1 MAQQY
6 IKIFDDTVLKQSVN
20 QGFEVQR
27 TNTRLGKFTMGELA
41 FTRDTGRLF
50 VGTYTNL
57 VEDKDASAIT
67 GGSLV
72 GNKYLGIIDSK
83 PLTHWYSTSSE
94 DNKTCVHL
102 PLSYTS
108 TNISKVTKKDGDAT
122 TSEEIVEEALLGKN
136 SKFRTDRNDGWR
148 KEAVYN
154 ETYDAYNGDYLYDV
168 YNNAIILFDK
178 NIVPIS
184 STTEKNWDIVGTSN
198 IQQFKNEEGGHY
210 TETTG
215 DYSTKR
221 TRIEN
226 VQRVDGTTGQEVTVY
241 GNPDYPIYGDG
252 YVVIRILEP
261 DNVTIGYK
269 ERTFDQATGTPIGDN
284 NYSHNYL
291 EIKSIP
297 IDKLKTLFNANHFTV
312 EENDTKISLTG
323 NIDNIKVSEI
333 TGEEVKLPSTIKFD
347 DYTIKF
353 TNDINE
359 VSSDYVL
366 GLMKDDVD
374 TYHTSIVAAPTLKIC
389 NKGVLLGECKIKF
402 GQENVIDF
410 TQSETTDPTVADAQF
425 QIILPFEERQPDEG
439 TYSYSGCGLYSNGLL
454 LAIESIPQ
462 IKGNNYTAI
471 YEDAYSQ
478 FILYDSTGR
487 DSGYVAKN
495 DGQND
500 NNFKAFFKHHYVN
513 TKLNYIK
520 DPEPIMWK
528 NGDGKGLA
536 QFFLRPF
543 IVSPNNYN
551 DALTGRY
558 GCIGRVGVI
567 GTALDDK
574 PYIKDSTLSI
584 DTEDANIFGVR
595 IPEHAQSIICEVS
608 HYGSG
613 YVNLYTS
620 TRYISSVIDE
630 DITYEGEETEGDG
643 TNDENDYVDEGEEE
657 TTTELIYEDN
667 TKDEQFILS
676 DFNAAKFSS
685 ISNSS
690 IPINFTDTPK
700 VKIIDTISH
709 NSQKPYFSAK
719 TIEIPL
725 YRDGNGMKHF
735 TLGFSQK
742 PTTISS
748 VDENGITTTDNTCI
762 TLIRAIGY
770 RA

>member
-1 MAQQY
+1 
-6 IKIFDDTVLKQSVN
+6 
-20 QGFEVQR
+20 
-27 TNTRLGKFTMGELA
+27 MGELA

-57 VEDKDASAIT
+57 DEDKDASPIT
-67 GGSLV
+67 GGSIV

-94 DNKTCVHL
+94 NDKTCVHL

-108 TNISKVTKKDGDAT
+108 TNTSKVTIKNGNT
-122 TSEEIVEEALLGKN
+122 TTTEEIVEEALLGNK
-136 SKFRTDRNDGWR
+136 SKFRTDKNNGWR

-184 STTEKNWDIVGTSN
+184 STTEKNWEIVGTSN
-198 IQQFKNEEGGHY
+198 IQKFKNEEGEY
-210 TETTG
+210 YEEKDG
-215 DYSTKR
+215 DYSTRR

-226 VQRVDGTTGQEVTVY
+226 VQNPDETTGQEVTVY

-269 ERTFDQATGTPIGDN
+269 ERTFDQATGTPIDDN

-297 IDKLKTLFNANHFTV
+297 IDKLKKLFNAEQFTV
-312 EENDTKISLTG
+312 DENDTQISFTG
-323 NIDNIKVSEI
+323 KIDNIDVSEI
-333 TGEEVKLPSTIKFD
+333 NGTEVKLPSTLKFNDYSINFIK
-347 DYTIKF
+347 K
-353 TNDINE
+353 NDE
-359 VSSDYVL
+359 TSSDYVL
-366 GLMKDDVD
+366 GLMKDEDE
-374 TYHTSIVAAPTLKIC
+374 TYHTSIVAAPSLKIC
-389 NKGVLLGECKIKF
+389 NKGKVLGECTIKF
-402 GQENVIDF
+402 GQINIIDF
-410 TQSETTDPTVADAQF
+410 EQSETSDPTVGDAQF
-425 QIILPFEERQPDEG
+425 QIILPFEESQPEEG
-439 TYSYSGCGLYSNGLL
+439 TYSYSGCGMYTNGILI
-454 LAIESIPQ
+454 AIESIPQ
-462 IKGNNYTAI
+462 IKGNNYTAD

-487 DSGYVAKN
+487 DSGYVAKSNGAN
-495 DGQND
+495 DINY
-500 NNFKAFFKHHYVN
+500 KAFFKHHYVN
-513 TKLNYIK
+513 TKLNYLK

-551 DALTGRY
+551 DALINGY
-558 GCIGRVGVI
+558 GCIGRVGVS

-574 PYIKDSTLSI
+574 PYIKDSTSDVVI
-584 DTEDANIFGVR
+584 SDANIYGVR

-613 YVNLYTS
+613 HVNLYTS

-630 DITYEGEETEGDG
+630 DIEYEDEETEGDG
-643 TNDENDYVDEGEEE
+643 SNDENDYVEEE
-657 TTTELIYEDN
+657 EETTELIYEDT
-667 TKDEQFILS
+667 TKDEDFILS
-676 DFNAAKFSS
+676 DFNANKFTS

-690 IPINFTDTPK
+690 IPINFTATPK

-709 NSQKPYFSAK
+709 NSQTPYFSAK

-742 PTTISS
+742 PSTIPS
-748 VDENGITTTDNTCI
+748 VDENGTTTTDDTCV
-762 TLIRAIGY
+762 TVIRAIGY